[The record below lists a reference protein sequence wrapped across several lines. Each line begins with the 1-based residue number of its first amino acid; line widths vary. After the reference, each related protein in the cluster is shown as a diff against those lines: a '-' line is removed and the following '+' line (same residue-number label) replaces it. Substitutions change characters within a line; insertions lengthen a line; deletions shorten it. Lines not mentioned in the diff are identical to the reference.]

1 MTLKYRSDIQSLRG
15 IAVIFVVLYHGFPS
29 TFKYGYLG
37 VDSFFVISG
46 FVIAPLV
53 TRIFQEAKANPDI
66 GFASLLKDFYAS
78 RFYRLAPALFV
89 AILVSL
95 TLILVLGP
103 IDQIKKSSIQS
114 ILTVILLGNY
124 SAFRYGGNY
133 FYSDAPFV
141 HMWSLAVEQQI
152 YLVIPILIFMLIGG
166 RMNNFTTRRVLIIL
180 SVITIISFVT
190 NIIDYKNI
198 FSSENLVDKIQIW
211 NFYAPY
217 SRAWQFTIGFLGYFA
232 SSQSTRKIQ
241 FKKSVQFFISALVLI
256 VLFAFLCDSQI
267 VNSIIVTLTTLTLI
281 VTKSLYV
288 LPYSFGKFFTWI
300 GNRSYSIY
308 LYHMPL
314 GFLAKNSPFVYNLID
329 FEEILIFLSILISI
343 LLASVSY
350 TKVENRLR
358 KNTSLIENSLRVKV
372 ISFLFTSV
380 FVLSFFVYLF
390 TAKSFSSQTIVPF
403 FAGEANKNCAEGKML
418 ENKLCLIPSN
428 NSKKTVVLFGD
439 SFAGSISSAVINAS
453 KKSELDLVY
462 SYNYG
467 CQFSLA
473 DQKSNYT
480 KSVCRSTYFNVFT
493 YIESNKPDSV
503 IISYDWNSSLL
514 KSIKTQQSVLDALLG
529 VRKLVPQMLLVV
541 NIPSFPDENSFMRQ
555 GSILHGN
562 RTPQKV
568 FSEFEISKQRSQF
581 SYLLEDWAKI
591 HHIEIM
597 NVSDFICA
605 NNLCKRFE
613 DSNWLYSDYKHLSIY
628 GASKTIP
635 YFENYFLNLK

>member
-1 MTLKYRSDIQSLRG
+1 MSLKYRSDIQSLRG
-15 IAVIFVVLYHGFPS
+15 IAVIFVLLYHGFPA

-53 TRIFQEAKANPDI
+53 TRIFQQAKANPDI
-66 GFASLLKDFYAS
+66 GFARLLKDFYAS

-95 TLILVLGP
+95 TLILVFGP

-114 ILTVILLGNY
+114 VLTVILLGNY

-166 RMNNFTTRRVLIIL
+166 RMINFTTRRVLFIL

-190 NIIDYKNI
+190 NIFDYKNI
-198 FSSENLVDKIQIW
+198 FFSENLVDKIQIW

-232 SSQSTRKIQ
+232 SSQSTRKIE

-256 VLFAFLCDSQI
+256 VLFIFLCDSQI
-267 VNSIIVTLTTLTLI
+267 VNSSIVTLTTLTLI

-288 LPYSFGKFFTWI
+288 LPNSFGKFSTWI

-314 GFLAKNSPFVYNLID
+314 VFLAKNSPFVYNLID
-329 FEEILIFLSILISI
+329 FKEIFIVLSLLITM

-350 TKVENRLR
+350 TKVENRFR
-358 KNTSLIENSLRVKV
+358 RNTSLIENTLKVKV
-372 ISFLFTSV
+372 IPFLFSSV
-380 FVLSFFVYLF
+380 FLLSFFVYMF
-390 TAKSFSSQTIVPF
+390 SAKSFSSQTIIP
-403 FAGEANKNCAEGKML
+403 FAGEANKNCTEGKML
-418 ENKLCLIPSN
+418 GNKLCLIPSN
-428 NSKKTVVLFGD
+428 NSKKTVMLFGD
-439 SFAGSISSAVINAS
+439 SFAGSISSAVIDAS

-462 SYNYG
+462 TYNYG
-467 CQFSLA
+467 CQFFLS
-473 DQKSNYT
+473 DQNSNFT
-480 KSVCRSTYFNVFT
+480 KSVCRSTYFNVVT

-514 KSIKTQQSVLDALLG
+514 SSIKTQQSVLDSLLE
-529 VRKLVPQMLLVV
+529 VRKLVPKMLLVV

-555 GSILHGN
+555 RTIFHGN
-562 RTPQKV
+562 HYPQKV
-568 FSEFEISKQRSQF
+568 FSELEISKQRSQF
-581 SYLLEDWAKI
+581 SVLLENWAKLYR
-591 HHIEIM
+591 IEIM
-597 NVSDFICA
+597 NVADFICA
-605 NNLCKRFE
+605 DNFCTRFE